1 MNVLNSTTFNPD
13 TIMPICLPPSV
24 MFQDTNRHAVAVG
37 MSKRKQSCFTDA
49 SGPDVFQKCA
59 FKWISPDENGNIDG
73 NGKCSF
79 HEPPSAQDKVCKT
92 FHKRIAELKYDVN

>member
-1 MNVLNSTTFNPD
+1 
-13 TIMPICLPPSV
+13 MPICLPPSV
-24 MFQDTNRHAVAVG
+24 MFQDTNRHAVGIYFTHQNDVRNAVKS
-37 MSKRKQSCFTDA
+37 SKRKKSCFTDA

-59 FKWISPDENGNIDG
+59 FKWVSPDEDGNIGG

-79 HEPPSAQDKVCKT
+79 HEPPSAQDKVCKA